1 MVLMWVVLRRKM
13 ITDRSKVSIPDA
25 SQFLKKSKNDSKIGT
40 KNPKISVP
48 NINSLALTRLW
59 KDVEARKKDKVVL
72 KIFKIVS

>member
-1 MVLMWVVLRRKM
+1 M

-48 NINSLALTRLW
+48 NINSLASTRL
-59 KDVEARKKDKVVL
+59 
-72 KIFKIVS
+72 